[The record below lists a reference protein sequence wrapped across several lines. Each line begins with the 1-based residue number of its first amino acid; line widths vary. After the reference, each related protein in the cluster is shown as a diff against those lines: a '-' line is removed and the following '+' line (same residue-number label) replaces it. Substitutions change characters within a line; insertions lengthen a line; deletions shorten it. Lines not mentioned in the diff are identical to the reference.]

1 MSLREFRKR
10 TWRRVAVM
18 LAALTSVFAFSAAA
32 HDVPAD
38 IRINAFVKPAGD
50 RLELLIRVPFAA
62 LVEAEFPLRGQG
74 FIDVSRVTFDGRGQF
89 TINEIGR
96 FNGDPV
102 NRTFTGPYVVNS
114 DCTGYLDY
122 SSTLSNPPHEAHGN
136 FVIVDEAKGLFFTD
150 NEAGWVANGQ
160 ARRI

>member
-1 MSLREFRKR
+1 MKANPKSIGIAATLAGVFVLGFVSRDAIHNGGLALSPPALAADGTNCSLRTLNGAYGIKFEGS
-10 TWRRVAVM
+10 
-18 LAALTSVFAFSAAA
+18 SVT
-32 HDVPAD
+32 
-38 IRINAFVKPAGD
+38 K
-50 RLELLIRVPFAA
+50 
-62 LVEAEFPLRGQG
+62 GQYAS
-74 FIDVSRVTFDGRGQF
+74 VSRVTFDGRGQF

-102 NRTFTGPYVVNS
+102 DRTFTGPYVVNS

-122 SSTLSNPPHEAHGN
+122 SSTLSNPPHQAHSN

-160 ARRI
+160 ARKI